1 MTEKLLKQMS
11 AIVDSMMSDN
21 KNMRSDFYR
30 YDLQTLYAIQDNE
43 NVVWFWEVNPSHTHL
58 LTLDEKAIKK
68 NLEERESAR
77 FIFGQGP
84 DDAIVGGFILW
95 TTDKDSRF
103 FMFQDGAF
111 SEVIP
116 ENSIVNV
123 GDIIMQVW
131 SPMRDR
137 LVSWLEQIYPNEQAL
152 YHKRIPVYFA
162 NSQIFAK
169 ALDFIRHNDKG
180 ETLLR
185 CLRRFH
191 NYRRVAANQKI
202 VVGNDFDPRSFSFA
216 EIING
221 KYDLCGGLIYSQGSG
236 WSSHT

>member
-1 MTEKLLKQMS
+1 MS
-11 AIVDSMMSDN
+11 AIVDSMMPDN
-21 KNMRSDFYR
+21 KNVRSYFYR

-43 NVVWFWEVNPSHTHL
+43 DVVWFWEVNPSHTHL
-58 LTLDEKAIKK
+58 LTLDEKAIKES
-68 NLEERESAR
+68 LEKRESAR
-77 FIFGQGP
+77 FIFGQDP
-84 DDAIVGGFILW
+84 YDAIVGDFLLW
-95 TTDKDSRF
+95 VTNKNSRF

-111 SEVIP
+111 TEVTSDCSIMNVSEL
-116 ENSIVNV
+116 
-123 GDIIMQVW
+123 IMQVW
-131 SPMRDR
+131 LPMRDR
-137 LVSWLEQIYPNEQAL
+137 LVSWLEQTYPNEQAL

-169 ALDFIRHNDKG
+169 ALGFIRHNDKG

-202 VVGNDFDPRSFSFA
+202 VVGNDFDPLSFSFA

-221 KYDLCGGLIYSQGSG
+221 KYDLYGGLIYSQGSG